1 MTALLPR
8 PSQGSTGPGP
18 AAGPPRAD
26 CVADTAGGLT
36 FDLVGPGRPRR
47 PGHRRGRAAAA
58 PARAG
63 RTPSRCRSPR
73 PHGDGC
79 GPPCPGPCRCPKGT
93 GTPGCGCPAAPT
105 GGWRP
110 APTTWA
116 RSPPP
121 VRPTR
126 RRAGSW
132 PGSRTPPVAG
142 GSASAAGCAPR
153 TPRPSGS
160 PCGPGRLTV
169 TGRLY
174 GAALTAHAYGEIR
187 AVDAPGPLCR
197 VPVTPTPEP
206 GHPPTEGTPF
216 TLTLPHPDLAADGRP
231 RTWSLWLRPAG
242 ATGPEARLA
251 RLLGPGGVTTAPT
264 PHPPLALPGPRGP
277 LHAAPLYTPGHDLTL
292 RLSPALPPPR
302 RG

>member
-1 MTALLPR
+1 MPLPEGHWDAWLRLPGSPDRRLAPGAHHLGPLTAAR
-8 PSQGSTGPGP
+8 AADA
-18 AAGPPRAD
+18 AAGRVVARLPYATRGGRLSLRSWLRAPH
-26 CVADTAGGLT
+26 AETLGL
-36 FDLVGPGRPRR
+36 
-47 PGHRRGRAAAA
+47 
-58 PARAG
+58 
-63 RTPSRCRSPR
+63 
-73 PHGDGC
+73 
-79 GPPCPGPCRCPKGT
+79 
-93 GTPGCGCPAAPT
+93 
-105 GGWRP
+105 
-110 APTTWA
+110 
-116 RSPPP
+116 
-121 VRPTR
+121 
-126 RRAGSW
+126 
-132 PGSRTPPVAG
+132 
-142 GSASAAGCAPR
+142 SA
-153 TPRPSGS
+153 
-160 PCGPGRLTV
+160 GPGRLTV

-174 GAALTAHAYGEIR
+174 GAAVTAHAYGEIR

-251 RLLGPGGVTTAPT
+251 RLLGPEASPPHRPPPAPR
-264 PHPPLALPGPRGP
+264 LPGPRGP